1 MHKSGDYDNLPKRLN
16 IHPPVFFI
24 SAGLILLFVVLSL
37 LFQASAIE
45 VFKQV
50 NAWITGKTG
59 WFFIVTVNLIL
70 AFCIFLI
77 FSPFG
82 KIKLGQAGEQADFR
96 FHSWLAMLFSAGM
109 GIGLVFYSVAEPMY
123 HLQSAPFQDGISGDE
138 AAVSVAMATTFFH
151 WGLHAWGIYT
161 LVGLAL
167 AFFSFNRGLPLTISS
182 TFYPILG
189 KRIHGFLGN
198 TIDILAVVA
207 TLFGVATS
215 LGFGV
220 QQVNAGLKF
229 VFGIEQSVTIQVIL
243 IVVITGIATA
253 SVVLGLK
260 AGVKRLSELN
270 MLTALVLLLFVLL
283 TGPTVYLIQSIFNNT
298 VDYAKHFIAL
308 SSWTQ
313 PFNAGWREG
322 WTIFYWAWW
331 IAWSPFVGMF
341 IARVSRG
348 RTVREFVLGV
358 LLVPTLLTF
367 VWLSIFGGSGLW
379 EHFHAANP
387 AVMEAVN
394 TNVATSL
401 FTLLEALPWAAISSL
416 LGLFVIIA
424 FFVTS
429 SDSGSLVIDIIT
441 AGGDLNPPV
450 QQRIFWAV
458 LEGVVAAVLL
468 IVGGKESLEA
478 LRTASVSTGLP
489 FACVL
494 LGMMYC
500 LYKGLRASARP
511 SSREFED

>member
-1 MHKSGDYDNLPKRLN
+1 MNKSGNYNNTSKQLN
-16 IHPPVFFI
+16 IHPPVFFL
-24 SAGLILLFVVLSL
+24 SAGLIIVFLVLSL
-37 LFQASAIE
+37 LFQESALE
-45 VFKQV
+45 VFKTV
-50 NAWITGKTG
+50 NAWITKKTG
-59 WFFIVTVNLIL
+59 WFFILTVNLIL

-77 FSPFG
+77 FSPYG
-82 KIKLGQAGEQADFR
+82 KIRLGKKDEKADFGYR
-96 FHSWLAMLFSAGM
+96 SWLAMLFSAGM

-123 HLQSAPFQDGISGDE
+123 HLQAAPFQGGASADE
-138 AAVSVAMATTFFH
+138 SAVGVAMATTFFH

-167 AFFSFNRGLPLTISS
+167 AFFAFNQGLPLTIRS

-189 KRIHGFLGN
+189 KRIHGWMGN

-229 VFGIEQSVTIQVIL
+229 VFGLEQSVTTQVVL
-243 IVVITGIATA
+243 IAIITTIATA
-253 SVVLGLK
+253 SVVLGLN

-270 MLTALVLLLFVLL
+270 MLTALTLLLFVFFAGSTAYL
-283 TGPTVYLIQSIFNNT
+283 TQSIFNNT
-298 VDYAKHFIAL
+298 VDYAKNFIAL

-313 PFNAGWREG
+313 PFNDGWREG

-341 IARVSRG
+341 IARISRG
-348 RTVREFVLGV
+348 RTVREFIIGV
-358 LLVPTLLTF
+358 LFVPTLLTF

-379 EHFHAANP
+379 EHFHENP

-394 TNVATSL
+394 SNVATSL
-401 FTLLEALPWAAISSL
+401 FTLLEAFPLVTISSL
-416 LGLFVIIA
+416 LGLFVIIT
-424 FFVTS
+424 FFITS

-441 AGGDLNPPV
+441 AGGELNPPV
-450 QQRIFWAV
+450 AQRVFWAV

-468 IVGGKESLEA
+468 IVGGKESLNA
-478 LRTASVSTGLP
+478 LQTASVSTGLP
-489 FACVL
+489 FAFVL
-494 LGMMYC
+494 VGIMVC
-500 LYKGLRASARP
+500 LFKGLKDSKKNHDY
-511 SSREFED
+511 ST